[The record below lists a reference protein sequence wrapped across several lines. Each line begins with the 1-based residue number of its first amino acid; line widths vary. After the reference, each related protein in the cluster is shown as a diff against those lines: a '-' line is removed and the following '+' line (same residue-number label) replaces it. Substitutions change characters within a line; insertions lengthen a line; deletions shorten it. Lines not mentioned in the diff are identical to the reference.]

1 MDLCDLYVLFTGEEK
16 QIDFLKKCIE
26 QFYKINNAKIETQ
39 KLFMLDFL
47 FSEIRNRIEDLEN
60 GNILE

>member
-1 MDLCDLYVLFTGEEK
+1 MEDLYVLFTGEEK

-26 QFYKINNAKIETQ
+26 QFDKINNSKIETQ

-47 FSEIRNRIEDLEN
+47 FSEIRYRIEDLEN